1 MGIRY
6 LESTIMKFFA
16 IVAVGLLALAS
27 YSEAKKGKGGEDK
40 GTIIRCMAE
49 NWKEGEAQI
58 QACRDCFKAIGGDY
72 LSETGLAAAK
82 ECTASYLPM
91 ENEACASE
99 IAAVTAGNAEQ
110 LGDIIECFDETL
122 ETKNYERCLNDAQ
135 GTSEEKLT
143 SGALCVLESWKYGM
157 EYVKNATRGAGGRPG
172 GRGRGRGRGRRPRG
186 RGGRGKKG
194 KGMKKKMMMK
204 MLTIAHC
211 DAANPD
217 DDTKQDQCEQCFKDA
232 VKSVRRPRANKAA
245 MKTALIACSEE
256 HLSSL
261 YSDCTALAKQE
272 DADKE
277 QVFNCYIK
285 VLVNNT
291 VKQCSTEKGITE
303 ATAETLDAMM
313 ECGKERVG
321 ELVKENAS
329 PEALEKIGN
338 MLGMEDDD
346 DSDEDVRG

>member
-1 MGIRY
+1 
-6 LESTIMKFFA
+6 
-16 IVAVGLLALAS
+16 
-27 YSEAKKGKGGEDK
+27 
-40 GTIIRCMAE
+40 MAE
-49 NWKEGEAQI
+49 NWKAGEEQI

-91 ENEACASE
+91 ENEACAAE
-99 IAAVTAGNAEQ
+99 IAAVTAGNTEQ
-110 LGDIIECFDETL
+110 LEDIIECFDETL
-122 ETKNYERCLNDAQ
+122 ETKNYERCLNEAEE

-157 EYVKNATRGAGGRPG
+157 EYVKNATRAAGGRQG
-172 GRGRGRGRGRRPRG
+172 GRGRGRGRRPRG
-186 RGGRGKKG
+186 RGGRGKS
-194 KGMKKKMMMK
+194 MKKKMMMK

-232 VKSVRRPRANKAA
+232 VKSVRRPRARANKSA
-245 MKTALIACSEE
+245 MKTALIGCSEE

-261 YSDCTALAKQE
+261 YSDCTALAKQQ
-272 DADKE
+272 DAEKE

-291 VKQCSTEKGITE
+291 VKQCSAEKGITV
-303 ATAETLDAMM
+303 ATAETLDDVM

-329 PEALEKIGN
+329 PEVLEKISN
-338 MLGMEDDD
+338 MLGMDDGD
-346 DSDEDVRG
+346 DSDE

>member
-1 MGIRY
+1 MK
-6 LESTIMKFFA
+6 LFATI
-16 IVAVGLLALAS
+16 AVGLLALAS
-27 YSEAKKGKGGEDK
+27 FSEARRGK
-40 GTIIRCMAE
+40 
-49 NWKEGEAQI
+49 GEAQI

-91 ENEACASE
+91 ENEACATE
-99 IAAVTAGNAEQ
+99 IAAVTAGNTEQ
-110 LGDIIECFDETL
+110 LEDIIECFDETL

-135 GTSEEKLT
+135 GSSEEKLT

-157 EYVKNATRGAGGRPG
+157 EYVKNATKAAGGRPG
-172 GRGRGRGRGRRPRG
+172 GRGRGRRPRG
-186 RGGRGKKG
+186 RGGKG

-217 DDTKQDQCEQCFKDA
+217 DDTKQDECEQCFKDA

-245 MKTALIACSEE
+245 MKTALIGCSEE

-303 ATAETLDAMM
+303 ATAETLDDVM

-329 PEALEKIGN
+329 PEVLEKISN
-338 MLGMEDDD
+338 MLGMDDGD
-346 DSDEDVRG
+346 DSDEDVQG

>member
-1 MGIRY
+1 
-6 LESTIMKFFA
+6 MKFFA
-16 IVAVGLLALAS
+16 TVAVGLLALAS
-27 YSEAKKGKGGEDK
+27 FSEARRGKGGEDK

-49 NWKEGEAQI
+49 NWKAGEAQI

-91 ENEACASE
+91 ENEACATE
-99 IAAVTAGNAEQ
+99 IAAVTAGNTEQ
-110 LGDIIECFDETL
+110 LEDIIECFDETL

-135 GTSEEKLT
+135 GSSEEKLT

-157 EYVKNATRGAGGRPG
+157 EYVKNATKAAGGRPG
-172 GRGRGRGRGRRPRG
+172 GRGRGRRPRG
-186 RGGRGKKG
+186 RGGKG

-217 DDTKQDQCEQCFKDA
+217 DDTKQDECEQCFKDA
-232 VKSVRRPRANKAA
+232 VKSVRRPRAMKAA
-245 MKTALIACSEE
+245 LIGCSEE

-291 VKQCSTEKGITE
+291 VKQCSAEKGITE
-303 ATAETLDAMM
+303 ATAETLDDVM

-329 PEALEKIGN
+329 PEVLEKISN
-338 MLGMEDDD
+338 MLGMDDGD
-346 DSDEDVRG
+346 DSDEDVQG